1 MCNSLDLLKKLVL
14 IGEWGYSKNEESSH
28 SLATDLLDDL
38 LIVTCQDF
46 QKETGIWVSQFRIPF
61 LIIV

>member
-1 MCNSLDLLKKLVL
+1 MYNSLDLFKKLVL

-38 LIVTCQDF
+38 LIVTCQGLSERDWNL
-46 QKETGIWVSQFRIPF
+46 GVP
-61 LIIV
+61 V